1 MSDEHNGQS
10 ENGAKPDP
18 GVPPLASRAR
28 TAPVINGEAAEVPSS
43 PAPGSQRHEA
53 PIDNADW
60 EQPQK
65 SFLRR
70 VAEVA
75 FIGAIGIAVYNT
87 WADWASQ
94 PESSEPAPAIAQAP
108 PSVTPA
114 PNAPAPAVEAPKA
127 PEPKAI
133 AKPKAAEPKIAKPKA
148 VEAPKAIEAPK
159 TAEAPPAPVAAP
171 AVVTPK
177 AVEAPK
183 TAEAPKIAEA
193 PPAPATAPVVVPPKA
208 IEAEAPK
215 PVEATPVEAKTAE
228 PKIAETKTVEAS
240 PEPVK
245 APAVEPA
252 TEPAPAAP
260 RPAETQAAP
269 DPVAAKSPAVEAKV
283 DEAKPAEA
291 PVEASAEA
299 KPAEAPADSV
309 KTPVAG
315 SEAEKALAETTN
327 RLAAT
332 QSVLDQVTARLQAV
346 EGQLA
351 APKADARALT
361 AEREAGITRAGNA
374 SARLVA
380 AQSLLAA
387 IRQGDDY
394 APILAALE
402 NLGGDPERLT
412 LLRAGLASPSAQ
424 ELAKDFATLA
434 AKALAAAAA
443 PPPAPQAKA
452 PENFAGAVLAFLEN
466 RAEKLVHI
474 RPDGA
479 AAEAEAASRIDRIEK
494 DLARGELAAAL
505 ADRAQLPAPALA
517 VTAAWAAKVQTRI
530 DAELAAKAELAA
542 ALQELSKSKS

>member
-28 TAPVINGEAAEVPSS
+28 TAPVINGEAAEVPAS
-43 PAPGSQRHEA
+43 AATGSQRPEG
-53 PIDNADW
+53 PIDPPDW
-60 EQPQK
+60 EPPKK

-159 TAEAPPAPVAAP
+159 T
-171 AVVTPK
+171 
-177 AVEAPK
+177 
-183 TAEAPKIAEA
+183 AEA

-424 ELAKDFATLA
+424 ELAKDFAALA
-434 AKALAAAAA
+434 AKTLAAAAA